1 MRFMSV
7 RIGGIASGMDT
18 EQMIKDL
25 MRIERT
31 RVDKLLQQEQRL
43 KWKQEAYNTINRSM
57 ANFIL
62 DSRKA
67 FGLTTVSS
75 TGALIS
81 SSVSS
86 FNWVKKVTS
95 SNENYIKATAN
106 TNAIAGSYTIE
117 VQQLAEVGRTTSE
130 RLIDAGVLDD
140 KHIFNQGG
148 TFLLTTSQ
156 GSKEITLQAKLVG
169 KEIKSFDFTDNPG
182 GEPSTSNLIFSIN
195 GTEIRLD
202 SNYADETALADAI
215 RTQLNDPNI
224 DITLNN
230 GKLEL
235 TSKNDIHIEAIE
247 GNLQAIGLSAGTTRV
262 SSMDYLIK
270 EINNSNLGV
279 TATYDKTLGRMMI
292 STKNTGEDNFISV
305 SGSLA
310 ESIFRDDDAILSPDG
325 LKGQKAIIKFGTEII
340 ESNTNNITVFG
351 INLQLQ
357 GKTVEP
363 ITIRVETDVDSIY
376 DKVKN
381 FVDEYN
387 KIIDDINGQINQKYY
402 RDYPP
407 LTDEQK
413 QAMTEKDIELWE
425 EKAKSGLLK
434 GDSALVR
441 ALQSIRGYLYEKVEN
456 VAGSYNH
463 ITQIG
468 ITTGAY
474 QDGGKLVIDEQK
486 LKAAINNDPEGVMD
500 LLFKSPAS
508 GLEGKEKMKDSGLV
522 QRIYDGM
529 IDGMKEVIRQSGPGE
544 DASLLRSVRSNILID
559 FVTKQA
565 SISLLDKD
573 LYSLNRKIYEE
584 EDRLIRKE
592 DRYWAQFSAMEKA
605 LQQMQSQSSWL
616 TSQLGMGQ
624 R

>member
-376 DKVKN
+376 DKVKS

-387 KIIDDINGQINQKYY
+387 KIIDEINGQINQKYY

>member
-376 DKVKN
+376 DKVKS

>member
-279 TATYDKTLGRMMI
+279 TAAYDKTLGRMMI